1 MCCTSK
7 GNKRAVSQ
15 TSGNGVSEVRAN
27 AKHFSLLS
35 LLFKSGSSCTAV
47 DCNRRGEMR
56 PAGAKLASGVA
67 FSHAENTL
75 ELNDAF
81 QSQENAAA
89 EGGLLKRN

>member
-1 MCCTSK
+1 
-7 GNKRAVSQ
+7 
-15 TSGNGVSEVRAN
+15 
-27 AKHFSLLS
+27 
-35 LLFKSGSSCTAV
+35 
-47 DCNRRGEMR
+47 MR

-89 EGGLLKRN
+89 EGGLLKQN

>member
-1 MCCTSK
+1 
-7 GNKRAVSQ
+7 
-15 TSGNGVSEVRAN
+15 
-27 AKHFSLLS
+27 
-35 LLFKSGSSCTAV
+35 
-47 DCNRRGEMR
+47 MR

-67 FSHAENTL
+67 FSHVENTL